1 MSVATDPIRL
11 EEEQNRSVLQSDLPV
26 REKLDRA
33 RTELLDLSARNR
45 LLNIPRGARGAKS
58 VTIVDELSDEV
69 YAALVCKGRPFTFL
83 PGRSEAGE
91 GEAPEGDELPEL
103 AQPEDDEIDQNTDT
117 RLQTRLTPSGLQ
129 KRLLEL
135 YFDART
141 LEEEQGVNILF
152 LALGALKWIDPNNSA
167 NIRHAPL
174 ILVPVSLERGNA
186 AEKFKLRLRQEE
198 VACNLSL
205 EVMLDRVHG
214 IRLLLR

>member
-1 MSVATDPIRL
+1 MA
-11 EEEQNRSVLQSDLPV
+11 
-26 REKLDRA
+26 A
-33 RTELLDLSARNR
+33 RH
-45 LLNIPRGARGAKS
+45 
-58 VTIVDELSDEV
+58 
-69 YAALVCKGRPFTFL
+69 
-83 PGRSEAGE
+83 
-91 GEAPEGDELPEL
+91 
-103 AQPEDDEIDQNTDT
+103 TDT

-198 VACNLSL
+198 IACNLSL

-214 IRLLLR
+214 IRLTEFEVDDDFVPGPTSNRSPMRSPRRRDGRSCPTK